1 MGPGAAEEGVPRPR
15 VQERAVPVVRE
26 AAAAGVGLAPLWEA
40 LVPEERGEQEAAA
53 VGVGLAPL
61 QGVPVPEEQVV
72 QEAEAVGVGSAPLQG
87 ALAPEEQVG
96 QVVVAGQRSSLLPA
110 LPLPRAPHSWRGTD
124 LSHRWDLLLTTSPRR
139 LGQ

>member
-15 VQERAVPVVRE
+15 VQERAEPVVRE

-53 VGVGLAPL
+53 VGVGF
-61 QGVPVPEEQVV
+61 G
-72 QEAEAVGVGSAPLQG
+72 PLQG

-110 LPLPRAPHSWRGTD
+110 LPLPTAPHSWRGTD

>member
-1 MGPGAAEEGVPRPR
+1 MSCLTKTCCDKKLDTTHLRKEAASFAESVVDQAERAALWAAPHVSRAAEEVARAAKDA
-15 VQERAVPVVRE
+15 QERLEP
-26 AAAAGVGLAPLWEA
+26 
-40 LVPEERGEQEAAA
+40 
-53 VGVGLAPL
+53 
-61 QGVPVPEEQVV
+61 VV
-72 QEAEAVGVGSAPLQG
+72 QEAEAEGVGFAPLQG

-110 LPLPRAPHSWRGTD
+110 LPLPTAPHSWRGTD

>member
-1 MGPGAAEEGVPRPR
+1 MGPGAAEGVPRPR
-15 VQERAVPVVRE
+15 VQERAEPVVRE

-61 QGVPVPEEQVV
+61 QGVPVPEEPVV
-72 QEAEAVGVGSAPLQG
+72 QEAEAEGVGFAPLQG
-87 ALAPEEQVG
+87 ALAPVEQVG

-110 LPLPRAPHSWRGTD
+110 LPLPTAPHSWRGTD

>member
-1 MGPGAAEEGVPRPR
+1 VGPGAAEEGVPRPR
-15 VQERAVPVVRE
+15 VQERAEPVVRE

-40 LVPEERGEQEAAA
+40 LVPEE
-53 VGVGLAPL
+53 
-61 QGVPVPEEQVV
+61 
-72 QEAEAVGVGSAPLQG
+72 
-87 ALAPEEQVG
+87 QVG

-110 LPLPRAPHSWRGTD
+110 LPLPTAPHSWRGTD